1 MYYKP
6 GDQVLIK
13 NFARPSKLSP
23 HYSGPYPV
31 VRTSSHNVDLL
42 VNDTVKRHHLQNVK
56 LYSKKLLLGIAVLLC
71 WLLTCAST
79 TTDIIQPYKNS
90 TGILFQKIGVGYQR
104 IDEWSLVTS
113 VILTNIRCKID
124 KLKEV
129 YNTTKYISE
138 LHQEHVFQHEIPSIV
153 SFLKRDYE
161 RAENALDE
169 LESSTV
175 PSPPPRRRKREL
187 FRWGSSF

>member
-6 GDQVLIK
+6 GDQVLVK

-23 HYSGPYPV
+23 RYSSPYPV
-31 VRTSSHNVDLL
+31 VQMSSCNVDLL
-42 VNDTVKRHHLQNVK
+42 INDTVKRHHLQNVK
-56 LYSKKLLLGIAVLLC
+56 PFSKKLLLGIAMLLC

-79 TTDIIQPYKNS
+79 TTDVIQPNRNF
-90 TGILFQKIGVGYQR
+90 TGILFQRIGAGYQR

-113 VILTNIRCKID
+113 VNLTNIRYKID

-129 YNTTKYISE
+129 YNTNKYISE
-138 LHQEHVFQHEIPSIV
+138 LRQEHVFQHEIPSIV

-161 RAENALDE
+161 KAENA
-169 LESSTV
+169 
-175 PSPPPRRRKREL
+175 
-187 FRWGSSF
+187 